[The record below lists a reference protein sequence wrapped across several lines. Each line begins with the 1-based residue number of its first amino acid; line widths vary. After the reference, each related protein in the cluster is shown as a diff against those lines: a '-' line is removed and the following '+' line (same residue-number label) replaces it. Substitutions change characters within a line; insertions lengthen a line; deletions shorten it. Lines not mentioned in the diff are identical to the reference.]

1 MNMGWLLWK
10 EYRQNRFIVYAAL
23 AILLGPYLIVFGA
36 LYGWRL
42 TRFPINVTPSDWAD
56 HCLQVLAITNFYSLS
71 LSLLSIALIGGNAI
85 SGERVDRSSEFLF
98 SLPLR
103 RSKILVSKLLLAA
116 LVIAVIWLLN
126 GSIALRM
133 PKKFILDAG
142 VLSILGVSSL
152 VIFCSAWFFSSL
164 ATSPA
169 FDVCGGLITPFLVVL
184 GIHFTAWLLKPRG
197 AVPLATDDNV
207 VIFWRYLCVC
217 CVIAPVCFCI
227 GTWRYLRRVEP

>member
-23 AILLGPYLIVFGA
+23 AILLGPYLIGFGA

-42 TRFPINVTPSDWAD
+42 IYFPMRVTPPDWTN
-56 HCLQVLAITNFYSLS
+56 HCLQVLTFTNFYSLS

-103 RSKILVSKLLLAA
+103 RSKILISKFLLAA

-126 GSIALRM
+126 GSIALKM
-133 PKKFILDAG
+133 PKNTFDAG
-142 VLSILGVSSL
+142 ILPILGVSSL

-164 ATSPA
+164 VTSPA

-184 GIHFTAWLLKPRG
+184 GIHFTAWLLTPHG
-197 AVPLATDDNV
+197 AVSFAPGYN
-207 VIFWRYLCVC
+207 IFFFRWYLCMC